1 MATKQCPHCGAEY
14 EDTGLSTICS
24 KCQQPLPVTPG
35 PAPTAGAAVSP
46 SSDRRPC
53 VNCGEPL
60 YPTEMT
66 CWKCGAAQSAQ
77 PGPPAPGVP
86 APPPGIGGPA
96 PPAPAPPAPGF
107 PGPAGPPPGVGFP
120 GPVAPPTPPPPMAG
134 GPPAPPPAAYGAG
147 YPRGPSP
154 EVEQMG
160 MKALIW
166 GIVSLFCCS
175 LVTGPVAIWMGYQA
189 RQEGAGGTA
198 LAGMILGIVSTSL
211 SVILLIVYAIVFATA
226 ASSPTGVPAT
236 P

>member
-14 EDTGLSTICS
+14 EDTGVSTICS
-24 KCQQPLPVTPG
+24 KCQQPLPAPPG
-35 PAPTAGAAVSP
+35 PAPVAGAPVS
-46 SSDRRPC
+46 SASERRPC

-60 YPTEMT
+60 YRTEMT
-66 CWKCGAAQSAQ
+66 CWKCGAAQAAR
-77 PGPPAPGVP
+77 PPAG
-86 APPPGIGGPA
+86 API
-96 PPAPAPPAPGF
+96 APGA
-107 PGPAGPPPGVGFP
+107 PGPAGPVPPGPPPP
-120 GPVAPPTPPPPMAG
+120 GMLGPTPPPPPGVPRPGVPPPPMP
-134 GPPAPPPAAYGAG
+134 GPGPAPPPPAAYGVG
-147 YPRGPSP
+147 YPSGPSP

-175 LVTGPVAIWMGYQA
+175 IVTGPVAIWMGYQA

-211 SVILLIVYAIVFATA
+211 SIIGLIFYLIMFGVA
-226 ASSPTGVPAT
+226 ASSSGGMPAT